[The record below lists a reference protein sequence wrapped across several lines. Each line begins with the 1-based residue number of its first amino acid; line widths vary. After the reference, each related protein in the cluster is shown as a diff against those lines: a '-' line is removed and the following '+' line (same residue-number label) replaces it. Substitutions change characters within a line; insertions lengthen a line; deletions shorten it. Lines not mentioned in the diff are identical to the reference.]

1 MCIPSTESSE
11 ARPYVAS
18 RHCRAN
24 DDTRR
29 RAEAEDSAQSP
40 ALSMAQGTGN
50 VDCEIDD
57 F

>member
-50 VDCEIDD
+50 ADCEIDD